1 MSGFIR
7 PQCLICASTIVV
19 HVISG
24 TKSAIV
30 KTDFHE
36 PGRTTQRV
44 DCAASCRA
52 WVNLDLKFK
61 FHIL

>member
-1 MSGFIR
+1 M
-7 PQCLICASTIVV
+7 V
-19 HVISG
+19 HVNSG

-52 WVNLDLKFK
+52 WVNLDLKFE